1 MNINLEQT
9 ILRNLL
15 TNEEYTRRVLPFLVP
30 DYFEGVYKD
39 LFKEVAKFV
48 SKYNKIPTLESFKI
62 EVDEGNRLSEEHYR
76 QAIEMLPNIFTA
88 ESENLDWLIER
99 TEKWC
104 QDRSV
109 YNAVMESISIIDGQ
123 TCNTSKECNTTFYQK
138 HSVFLLILILVTIIL
153 NK

>member
-30 DYFEGVYKD
+30 DYFDGVYKD

-62 EVDEGNRLSEEHYR
+62 EIDE
-76 QAIEMLPNIFTA
+76 
-88 ESENLDWLIER
+88 
-99 TEKWC
+99 
-104 QDRSV
+104 SV
-109 YNAVMESISIIDGQ
+109 NSVKRIIDKVWNSYRISLHLSPR
-123 TCNTSKECNTTFYQK
+123 T
-138 HSVFLLILILVTIIL
+138 
-153 NK
+153 

>member
-30 DYFEGVYKD
+30 DYFDGVYKD

-62 EVDEGNRLSEEHYR
+62 EIDESTNS
-76 QAIEMLPNIFTA
+76 MNVKK
-88 ESENLDWLIER
+88 LI
-99 TEKWC
+99 T
-104 QDRSV
+104 
-109 YNAVMESISIIDGQ
+109 
-123 TCNTSKECNTTFYQK
+123 
-138 HSVFLLILILVTIIL
+138 
-153 NK
+153 